1 MTARSLIAPFAG
13 QEERELAAA
22 VAAYA
27 RDLGPRIEAAESEG
41 AIPGE
46 VIAELGRL
54 GVLGMTVPEADGGL
68 GASSVAFA
76 LVLEELAAAW
86 ASLAGGVAVNGGI
99 VAGSIVRLGTAEQR
113 RRWLPRLMDGSGLAA
128 FALTEPSSGSDAAA
142 LRSTAVR
149 DGDEWALNGRK
160 LFVTNLRY
168 APFVI
173 VLARVGESDLN
184 ERGSGSHPA
193 DPSGSAGT
201 PGTAGPSESASPE
214 HLRGRR
220 PTQQEQD
227 PRRPHAGITAFVV
240 PTDAPGVSIG
250 RPERKMGL
258 LASDTSAL
266 ALDDVRLGPDAVLGE
281 VGQGFGS
288 VAMAGLDGGRIGIA
302 AQAVGIARGAL
313 ERAQAYALERRQ
325 FGRPIAS
332 FQALRFALAQARTEV
347 EAARLLTLRAAWRK
361 DRGLPFTRDAAQAKL
376 YASEMAQRV
385 THAAVQTL
393 GGYGYLREYAVERY
407 ARDARATTIYEGT
420 SEVQRLVIARHL
432 VAV

>member
-1 MTARSLIAPFAG
+1 MYPYAG

-41 AIPGE
+41 AIPRE
-46 VIAELGRL
+46 VIAELARL

-149 DGDEWALNGRK
+149 EGDEWALSGRK

-173 VLARVGESDLN
+173 VLARVGET
-184 ERGSGSHPA
+184 
-193 DPSGSAGT
+193 DP
-201 PGTAGPSESASPE
+201 
-214 HLRGRR
+214 
-220 PTQQEQD
+220 D
-227 PRRPHAGITAFVV
+227 RPHRGITAFVV

-393 GGYGYLREYAVERY
+393 GGYGYLRDYGVERY

-432 VAV
+432 VVA